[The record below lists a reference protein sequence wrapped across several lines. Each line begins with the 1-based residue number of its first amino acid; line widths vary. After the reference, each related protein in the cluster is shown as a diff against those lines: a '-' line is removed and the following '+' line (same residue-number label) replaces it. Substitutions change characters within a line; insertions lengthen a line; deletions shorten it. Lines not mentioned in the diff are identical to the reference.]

1 MQASYATQ
9 HLVATTLDGKVVT
22 WRVSVVDGASF
33 ECKKVSEV
41 ELKEAS
47 KQFDASSG
55 INELKLHAHQEM
67 MSAATKDGPV
77 FFFDLAM
84 LFRQAKGCDT
94 SYCLASSHIRLC

>member
-1 MQASYATQ
+1 MRANYAAQ

-22 WRVSVVDGASF
+22 WRVSVVNGVSF
-33 ECKKVSEV
+33 ECKKVSEM
-41 ELKEAS
+41 ELKEVF

-77 FFFDLAM
+77 FFFDLAT
-84 LFRQAKGCDT
+84 LFRQAKGCEGLP
-94 SYCLASSHIRLC
+94 SCFEPLHLC